1 MALDPMCSP
10 AVLGILTGLFHV
22 QKVGALPCVIPAMTH
37 ILRGREA
44 PIQLA
49 PFGFAKQK
57 QI

>member
-1 MALDPMCSP
+1 MCSP